1 MLAPSAPLELG
12 PGAFEYHLLP
22 FEEWCGEVSSMLPGT
37 ELLSCDP
44 RPICVPHISS
54 TPFRLA
60 IVVPIVVSVDLA
72 REGLP
77 SVLIFP

>member
-1 MLAPSAPLELG
+1 
-12 PGAFEYHLLP
+12 
-22 FEEWCGEVSSMLPGT
+22 MLPGT
-37 ELLSCDP
+37 ELPSYGP

-54 TPFRLA
+54 TLFRLA

-72 REGLP
+72 KGGLP